1 MTMEGSVQVKY
12 SNLLLKKD
20 CHQWRHRML
29 NKILTAVALVMLL
42 AGCSAFTSS
51 QSLIADE
58 NWFQLGYNKG
68 KWGEKA
74 ISEQS
79 LQADTLKVSEEIS
92 PDYEA
97 YQRGYQ
103 KGLESYCTLEQ
114 LRQMGMER
122 KMDWGV
128 CEFRREDGGLYKMF
142 WQQGFDR
149 SMAFDGVTS
158 Y

>member
-68 KWGEKA
+68 EVGREGYFRA
-74 ISEQS
+74 ILAGGYPESERRDF
-79 LQADTLKVSEEIS
+79 A
-92 PDYEA
+92 
-97 YQRGYQ
+97 
-103 KGLESYCTLEQ
+103 GL
-114 LRQMGMER
+114 
-122 KMDWGV
+122 
-128 CEFRREDGGLYKMF
+128 
-142 WQQGFDR
+142 
-149 SMAFDGVTS
+149 
-158 Y
+158 